1 MVAIY
6 LVAVGIIA
14 YWDSLWSVAA
24 IAFATG
30 LLLLVT
36 ILKGPS
42 PRWRWGPRP
51 EDNPDKD
58 Y

>member
-1 MVAIY
+1 MAIY

-14 YWDSLWSVAA
+14 YWDSWWSLAA
-24 IAFATG
+24 IAFGTG

-51 EDNPDKD
+51 EDNPDED